1 MYDNTCKFLAENFS
15 TDFASWLLGK
25 AIPLTK
31 IEPSELSLE
40 PIRTDSVIF
49 LESSKI
55 VLHIEFQTATDETM
69 AYRMANYWLRLYAKY
84 PNKEIYQVVIYL
96 KQTNSPLAHQT
107 SFRSKQLNHEFN
119 VIRLWEQPTKIFQQ
133 YLGLLPLAVLSK
145 TNNPEATLRDVAKQ
159 IENITDK
166 RLQSSVAASTAI
178 ISGIALD
185 KSIIQ
190 RLLRSEIMKESVIYQ
205 DILLEG
211 KAEGRAIGIAEG
223 KAVGIAEGKAV
234 GVAEGKA
241 EGKAETTRQLVLNML
256 NSGIALDL
264 VAQITGLTLKQVQ
277 KLEKTAGKQPKNVS
291 SSPKQTKAVNSS
303 KNKRS
308 PKP

>member
-40 PIRTDSVIF
+40 PIRADSVIF

-211 KAEGRAIGIAEG
+211 KTQGQAIGM
-223 KAVGIAEGKAV
+223 
-234 GVAEGKA
+234 AEGKA
-241 EGKAETTRQLVLNML
+241 EGKAETTRQLTLNML
-256 NSGIALDL
+256 RSGIAVDL
-264 VAQITGLTLKQVQ
+264 ITEITGLTLKQVQ
-277 KLEKTAGKQPKNVS
+277 KLEKTAGKQPKTGS